1 MMKKGGKSTRLRG
14 GHEPSIGSR
23 TQFRTGESGN
33 PGGRPRQSV
42 SEAYRAQLSQ
52 SKKGDRQKR
61 TYAEL
66 IADAQIRKALRGD
79 TMAAKEVTDRV
90 EGKARQAVD
99 IGLEPMPDLN
109 LRVCFIKSCAECAG
123 KGLKYCP
130 SGRPMAKASTRE
142 ARDRPFRLL

>member
-1 MMKKGGKSTRLRG
+1 MLRQVRRCDIATAGTVDRDSTVVSGAPRVPDLRLVV
-14 GHEPSIGSR
+14 PSAAR
-23 TQFRTGESGN
+23 R
-33 PGGRPRQSV
+33 
-42 SEAYRAQLSQ
+42 QLSQ